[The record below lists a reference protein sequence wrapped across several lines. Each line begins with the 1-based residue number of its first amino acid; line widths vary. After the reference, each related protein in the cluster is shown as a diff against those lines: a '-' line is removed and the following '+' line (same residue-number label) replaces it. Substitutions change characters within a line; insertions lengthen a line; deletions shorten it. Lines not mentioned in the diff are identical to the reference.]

1 MASRR
6 SRLARGTG
14 QQKPLALITV
24 QARSCQIVMARLSAG
39 HPGGQGL
46 FVSKLITVVSSRQCD
61 TSTGWPALRRAL
73 TRGACPTRPPI
84 SGRITPRVTDSARH
98 MILREDLLG
107 SINLGRVILG
117 GFVAGVI
124 INLFEFVLNGVLLA
138 NQWTDLMASINRP
151 VLGLND
157 IIIFNVMGFVMGLVA
172 VWTYAAIR
180 PRFGAGVK
188 TSVYAALLTWITA
201 YVLATGTPYV
211 MGVFTMEMSLTLVLV
226 GLVEIIVATIVGA
239 WLYKEAA

>member
-1 MASRR
+1 M
-6 SRLARGTG
+6 
-14 QQKPLALITV
+14 
-24 QARSCQIVMARLSAG
+24 
-39 HPGGQGL
+39 
-46 FVSKLITVVSSRQCD
+46 
-61 TSTGWPALRRAL
+61 
-73 TRGACPTRPPI
+73 
-84 SGRITPRVTDSARH
+84 
-98 MILREDLLG
+98 G

-124 INLFEFVLNGVLLA
+124 INLSEFVLNGVVLA

-151 VLGLND
+151 ALELND

-188 TSVYAALLTWITA
+188 TAVYAALLTWITA

-211 MGVFTMEMSLTLVLV
+211 MGVFTMQMSLSLVLV
-226 GLVEIIVATIVGA
+226 GLVEIIVATVTGA

>member
-1 MASRR
+1 
-6 SRLARGTG
+6 
-14 QQKPLALITV
+14 
-24 QARSCQIVMARLSAG
+24 
-39 HPGGQGL
+39 
-46 FVSKLITVVSSRQCD
+46 
-61 TSTGWPALRRAL
+61 
-73 TRGACPTRPPI
+73 
-84 SGRITPRVTDSARH
+84 

-124 INLFEFVLNGVLLA
+124 INLSEFVLNGVVLA

-151 VLGLND
+151 TLTLHDVIL
-157 IIIFNVMGFVMGLVA
+157 FNVIGFVTGFVA

-180 PRFGAGVK
+180 PRFGIGVK
-188 TSVYAALLTWITA
+188 TAVYAALLTWITA

-211 MGVFTMEMSLTLVLV
+211 MGVFTTEMSLSLVLV